1 VAIQS
6 LFFSQANAPFLVE
19 RHSGD
24 EFDKLEPDSN
34 LFTKLI
40 EEYTPSSYKY
50 TPSSYKVPWIVIDNS
65 SGSCS
70 TLVAK
75 GRGRQAFFN
84 LFGIQDNNQRLVSI
98 LEVGQ
103 RTIFNPSSPTDK
115 PECRSTSWS
124 SRIWT
129 YSKTIFAIVT
139 TNLCFQ
145 PKALENT
152 MWLFL

>member
-1 VAIQS
+1 MKIMEMVLNWKSSEANFEVAIQS

-65 SGSCS
+65 SGSC
-70 TLVAK
+70 
-75 GRGRQAFFN
+75 
-84 LFGIQDNNQRLVSI
+84 
-98 LEVGQ
+98 
-103 RTIFNPSSPTDK
+103 
-115 PECRSTSWS
+115 
-124 SRIWT
+124 
-129 YSKTIFAIVT
+129 
-139 TNLCFQ
+139 
-145 PKALENT
+145 
-152 MWLFL
+152 